1 MGGFGSMVLTYLMK
15 QGLLRDSL
23 AIDTLCLPDRFIDQA
38 DPNSMYAEAGLRSTD
53 IHNACIAALG
63 RNDTV
68 VLRRAIQS

>member
-1 MGGFGSMVLTYLMK
+1 
-15 QGLLRDSL
+15 
-23 AIDTLCLPDRFIDQA
+23 
-38 DPNSMYAEAGLRSTD
+38 MYAEAGLRSID